1 MKKLIFL
8 KGIKILKKILLFILI
23 FISNNAF
30 NKIILVDEMLNNL
43 DNKIQA
49 NYIIINQLSE
59 IILKRDIDIYQQ
71 EWEKEVNKKC
81 NWVYSNIDIY
91 LFGQEDKFSYP
102 LCLLNEQNA
111 MINELILLMNHKKI
125 LVNNEIQQYFTNIPE
140 QKQYNIYFN
149 LLTEKYA
156 LKFCSSLYPSTNI
169 KECINRFL
177 LTQYIPEEYE
187 FKLTVD
193 KGYLYDSPNLSD
205 KTRIYL
211 VRGDQIKLLSYK
223 NNFYKIEYTSKEN
236 KIIKKW
242 LHCSAINAC
251 ISD

>member
-30 NKIILVDEMLNNL
+30 SKIILVDEMLNNL

-91 LFGQEDKFSYP
+91 LFGQKDKFSYP

-177 LTQYIPEEYE
+177 LTQYIPEEYG
-187 FKLTVD
+187 FKLSVD

-205 KTRIYL
+205 KTKIYL

>member
-30 NKIILVDEMLNNL
+30 SKIILVDEMLNNL

-149 LLTEKYA
+149 LLMEKYA

-193 KGYLYDSPNLSD
+193 KGYLYDSLNLSD

-242 LHCSAINAC
+242 LQCTAINAC

>member
-30 NKIILVDEMLNNL
+30 SKISLVDEMLNNL

-91 LFGQEDKFSYP
+91 LFGQEDKFCNYP
-102 LCLLNEQNA
+102 L
-111 MINELILLMNHKKI
+111 K
-125 LVNNEIQQYFTNIPE
+125 
-140 QKQYNIYFN
+140 
-149 LLTEKYA
+149 
-156 LKFCSSLYPSTNI
+156 
-169 KECINRFL
+169 
-177 LTQYIPEEYE
+177 
-187 FKLTVD
+187 
-193 KGYLYDSPNLSD
+193 
-205 KTRIYL
+205 
-211 VRGDQIKLLSYK
+211 
-223 NNFYKIEYTSKEN
+223 
-236 KIIKKW
+236 
-242 LHCSAINAC
+242 
-251 ISD
+251 

>member
-1 MKKLIFL
+1 M
-8 KGIKILKKILLFILI
+8 KKILLFILI

-30 NKIILVDEMLNNL
+30 SKISLVDEMLNNL

-102 LCLLNEQNA
+102 LCLLSEQNV

-125 LVNNEIQQYFTNIPE
+125 LVNNKIQQYFTNIPE
-140 QKQYNIYFN
+140 
-149 LLTEKYA
+149 
-156 LKFCSSLYPSTNI
+156 
-169 KECINRFL
+169 
-177 LTQYIPEEYE
+177 
-187 FKLTVD
+187 
-193 KGYLYDSPNLSD
+193 
-205 KTRIYL
+205 
-211 VRGDQIKLLSYK
+211 
-223 NNFYKIEYTSKEN
+223 
-236 KIIKKW
+236 
-242 LHCSAINAC
+242 
-251 ISD
+251 

>member
-1 MKKLIFL
+1 M
-8 KGIKILKKILLFILI
+8 KKILLFILI

-30 NKIILVDEMLNNL
+30 SKISLIDEMLNNL

-102 LCLLNEQNA
+102 LCLLSEQNV

-125 LVNNEIQQYFTNIPE
+125 LVNNKIQQYFTNIP
-140 QKQYNIYFN
+140 K
-149 LLTEKYA
+149 
-156 LKFCSSLYPSTNI
+156 
-169 KECINRFL
+169 
-177 LTQYIPEEYE
+177 
-187 FKLTVD
+187 
-193 KGYLYDSPNLSD
+193 
-205 KTRIYL
+205 
-211 VRGDQIKLLSYK
+211 
-223 NNFYKIEYTSKEN
+223 
-236 KIIKKW
+236 
-242 LHCSAINAC
+242 
-251 ISD
+251 